1 MATIDQINDL
11 YQFAK
16 ELPEVELAQLSI
28 DEVYDRWRS
37 GVVLDEDIEAI
48 QEALDAYSQGER
60 GEPAE
65 AFLARVRA
73 ERRSGV

>member
-11 YQFAK
+11 YRFAK
-16 ELPEVELAQLSI
+16 DLTEVELAQLSI

-37 GVVLDEDIEAI
+37 GVVLDEDVEAI
-48 QEALDAYSQGER
+48 QEALDAYNQGER

-65 AFLARVRA
+65 AFLARARE

>member
-37 GVVLDEDIEAI
+37 GVVLGEDVGAI
-48 QEALDAYSQGER
+48 QEALDAYKQGER
-60 GEPAE
+60 GEPAA
-65 AFLARVRA
+65 AFLARERL

>member
-11 YQFAK
+11 YKFAK
-16 ELPEVELAQLSI
+16 DLSEAELAQLSI

-37 GVVLDEDIEAI
+37 GVVLDEDVEDI
-48 QEALDAYSQGER
+48 QEALNAYKQGER

-73 ERRSGV
+73 ERRSGI

>member
-11 YQFAK
+11 YRFAK
-16 ELPEVELAQLSI
+16 ELPEIELSQLSI

-37 GVVLDEDIEAI
+37 GVVLDEDVEAI
-48 QEALDAYSQGER
+48 QGALDAYQQGER
-60 GEPAE
+60 GEPADDY
-65 AFLARVRA
+65 LARVRA